1 MMPMSADMARAFT
14 VRDFAAFG
22 LGEIAYVRQVVVN
35 EHPAY
40 AIVGADGT
48 VLTALQTREAA
59 HGAIIQNDMEP
70 LSVH

>member
-1 MMPMSADMARAFT
+1 MMPISADVARAFT
-14 VRDFAAFG
+14 AGDFATFG
-22 LGEIAYVRQVVVN
+22 MGEIAYVRPVVIN
-35 EHPAY
+35 DHAAY

>member
-1 MMPMSADMARAFT
+1 MMPISADLARTFT

-22 LGEIAYVRQVVVN
+22 LGEIAYVRPVTIN
-35 EHPAY
+35 DHPAY
-40 AIVGADGT
+40 AVVGADGT

-70 LSVH
+70 LSLH